1 MNYLYFAIKL
11 SLLFVLKYLFLFT
24 STKVQHAGRFRRTN
38 GNAAA

>member
-11 SLLFVLKYLFLFT
+11 SLLFVLKSLFLFT

-38 GNAAA
+38 DDAAV